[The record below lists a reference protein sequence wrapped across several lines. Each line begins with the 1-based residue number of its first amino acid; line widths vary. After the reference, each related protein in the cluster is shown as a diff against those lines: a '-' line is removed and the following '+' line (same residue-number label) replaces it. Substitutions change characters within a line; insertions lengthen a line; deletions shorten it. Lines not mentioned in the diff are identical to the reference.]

1 LLPVFVGVCVLVGV
15 CVGVSVLLGVCVGV
29 TAAGVGVGDGVG
41 VGVAHPNEITTPLNM
56 SVLVYPEPIKVE
68 STKTLNGPKAFEFD
82 ANLTM

>member
-1 LLPVFVGVCVLVGV
+1 LLPVFGGVCVLVGV

-68 STKTLNGPKAFEFD
+68 STKTLNGNVITTRCIIYD
-82 ANLTM
+82 

>member
-15 CVGVSVLLGVCVGV
+15 LVGV
-29 TAAGVGVGDGVG
+29 TAAEVGVGVGVG
-41 VGVAHPNEITTPLNM
+41 VGVAHPKLTTTPLNI